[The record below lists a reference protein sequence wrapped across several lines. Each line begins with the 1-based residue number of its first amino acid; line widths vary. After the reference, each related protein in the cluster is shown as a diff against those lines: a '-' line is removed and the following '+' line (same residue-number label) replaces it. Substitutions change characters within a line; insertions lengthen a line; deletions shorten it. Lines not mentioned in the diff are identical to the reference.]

1 VYPAGRRADTLFWLG
16 AGIWAAGWTVNLHS
30 DALLRG
36 LRRPGETGYRIPVGG
51 AFEFVSAANYCGE
64 IVEWAGF
71 ALACRSLPAAAFA
84 AFTFA
89 NLAPRGAAHHAWY
102 IKRFED
108 YPRRRRAVL
117 PFVW

>member
-1 VYPAGRRADTLFWLG
+1 MNRLPAYTTRCTSSCRTSAGLG
-16 AGIWAAGWTVNLHS
+16 
-30 DALLRG
+30 
-36 LRRPGETGYRIPVGG
+36 
-51 AFEFVSAANYCGE
+51 VSSYFGE

-89 NLAPRGAAHHAWY
+89 NLGPRGAAHHAWY
-102 IKRFED
+102 IQRFED

-117 PFVW
+117 PFLW